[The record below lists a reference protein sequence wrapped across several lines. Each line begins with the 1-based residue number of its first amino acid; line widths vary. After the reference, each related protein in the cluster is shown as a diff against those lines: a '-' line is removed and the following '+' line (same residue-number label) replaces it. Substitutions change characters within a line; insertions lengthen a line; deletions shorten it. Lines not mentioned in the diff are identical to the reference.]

1 MALYESNNSRTQ
13 PKRSSTS
20 KYAEVN
26 EAVWDWYTMCRHS
39 NIPLSVSMLQDE
51 AVIIAEKLEIEDFV
65 ASNAW
70 LEKFKPQ
77 HHICKMTVTGKAG
90 GVTNET
96 INSWNERAR
105 ELTRRWRA
113 EII

>member
-1 MALYESNNSRTQ
+1 MALYKSNNSRNQ

-26 EAVWDWYTMCRHS
+26 EAVWDWYTKCRHS
-39 NIPLSVSMLQDE
+39 KIPLSVPMLQDE
-51 AVIIAEKLEIEDFV
+51 AVIIAEKLEIDDFV
-65 ASNAW
+65 ASNGW

-77 HHICKMTVTGKAG
+77 HHICKMTVTGEAG

-96 INSWNERAR
+96 IDSSNERAR
-105 ELTRRWRA
+105 ELMRRWKA